1 MSAPRAGSGPDDKRA
16 RPLYYV
22 VMSNHTTTKAL
33 PVWSLSLGC
42 PKNRVDSE
50 RLLGSLGLP
59 VKSVAQMGRAR
70 LVFINTCGFIAPA
83 VRESVRAVLDA
94 VNRLARCKNK
104 PLLAVAGCMVG
115 RYGAEEL
122 ARELPE
128 VDLWLPTRE
137 LADWPAML
145 ARALDLPR
153 LPDGAGSDGRL
164 LSTGPSY
171 AWLKIGEGCRHNC
184 AFCTIPS
191 IRGGLRSEP
200 VPGLLAEARGL
211 LEQGVR
217 ELGLVAQ
224 DVTAWGGDLGEKKSL
239 PHLLEG
245 LLGLDGLAWLRLL
258 YLYPSGVTPEL
269 LRFMRESGGPLLP
282 YLDIP
287 LQHAHPEVLA
297 RMGRPFAGDPRR
309 VLDRV
314 RDALPEAAVRT
325 TFIVGYPGESEAHFD
340 SLCRFVEESRFQNLG
355 VFAYQAEEGT
365 KAAELPDQV
374 PEEIRERRRA
384 MLMEIQAGISES
396 LLAERVG
403 QRLPVLVDAPHPE
416 WPGLHSGRVWFQAPE
431 VDGMT
436 YVSGPG
442 VAPGALVECDIV
454 ENTEYDLTALA

>member
-1 MSAPRAGSGPDDKRA
+1 MSD
-16 RPLYYV
+16 
-22 VMSNHTTTKAL
+22 
-33 PVWSLSLGC
+33 
-42 PKNRVDSE
+42 
-50 RLLGSLGLP
+50 
-59 VKSVAQMGRAR
+59 
-70 LVFINTCGFIAPA
+70 
-83 VRESVRAVLDA
+83 
-94 VNRLARCKNK
+94 
-104 PLLAVAGCMVG
+104 
-115 RYGAEEL
+115 
-122 ARELPE
+122 
-128 VDLWLPTRE
+128 
-137 LADWPAML
+137 
-145 ARALDLPR
+145 
-153 LPDGAGSDGRL
+153 
-164 LSTGPSY
+164 
-171 AWLKIGEGCRHNC
+171 
-184 AFCTIPS
+184 
-191 IRGGLRSEP
+191 
-200 VPGLLAEARGL
+200 LLAEARGL

-217 ELGLVAQ
+217 ELVLVAQ

-239 PHLLEG
+239 LHLLEG

-340 SLCRFVEESRFQNLG
+340 SLCRFVEESRFQNMG

-365 KAAELPDQV
+365 KAAGLPDQV

-384 MLMEIQAGISES
+384 TLMEIQAGISES

-442 VAPGALVECDIV
+442 VTPGALVECDIV
-454 ENTEYDLTALA
+454 ENAEYDLTALA